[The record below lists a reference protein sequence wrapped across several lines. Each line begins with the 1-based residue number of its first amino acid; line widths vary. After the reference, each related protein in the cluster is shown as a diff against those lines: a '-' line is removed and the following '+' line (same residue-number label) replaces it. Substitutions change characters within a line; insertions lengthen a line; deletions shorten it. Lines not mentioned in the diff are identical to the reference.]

1 MKRYLALLL
10 GAALALLGSGAAQAQ
25 RTFDIVPRDLYTD
38 QLRQN
43 GNSITFCY
51 NPDGM
56 AGAFEKELA
65 ETIGAVLLVD
75 VELYAINNP
84 QVRTHPLDYRL
95 PYIPEQIFVLLAE
108 NCDAMLGY
116 VLSRNAPDWVLL
128 SRPYLSTG
136 NVLVTRNPALK
147 ALTDLPLDQAI
158 GSRSL
163 ALSDNRLSSYLR
175 ALPAD
180 KRWVRQPFYDNQ
192 KVLDRLND
200 GRVGAAVIWEPAL
213 YFATEGDPEAAGY
226 HLLPL
231 PFPDRRTDIG
241 IATRS
246 NNTYL
251 NGILGEAIAELI
263 ADGTLAEMVDR
274 YHLGP
279 TSVPQ

>member
-10 GAALALLGSGAAQAQ
+10 GVALALLGTGAAQAQ

-75 VELYAINNP
+75 VALYAINNP

-136 NVLVTRNPALK
+136 NVLVTRNPELK
-147 ALTDLPLDQAI
+147 ALTDLPLDQTI

>member
-10 GAALALLGSGAAQAQ
+10 GAAVALLCTGAAQAQ

-65 ETIGAVLLVD
+65 ETIGSVLLVD

-128 SRPYLSTG
+128 TRPYLSTG
-136 NVLVTRNPALK
+136 NVLVTRNAELK
-147 ALTDLPLDQAI
+147 SLADLPLDQAI

-163 ALSDNRLSSYLR
+163 SLSDNRLLSYLR

-192 KVLDRLND
+192 KVLDRLSD

-226 HLLPL
+226 HLLP
-231 PFPDRRTDIG
+231 PAFPDRRTDIG

-251 NGILGEAIAELI
+251 NGILGEAIGELI
-263 ADGTLAEMVDR
+263 SDGTLAEMVDR

>member
-10 GAALALLGSGAAQAQ
+10 GAVLALLCTGAAQAQ

-65 ETIGAVLLVD
+65 ETIGSVLLVD
-75 VELYAINNP
+75 VELYPINNP

-128 SRPYLSTG
+128 TRPYLSTG
-136 NVLVTRNPALK
+136 NVLVTRNAELK
-147 ALTDLPLDQAI
+147 SLADLPLDQAI

-163 ALSDNRLSSYLR
+163 SLSDNRLLSYLR

-213 YFATEGDPEAAGY
+213 YFATAGDPEAAGY

-231 PFPDRRTDIG
+231 AFPDRRTDIG
-241 IATRS
+241 IVTRS

-251 NGILGEAIAELI
+251 NGILGEAIGELI
-263 ADGTLAEMVDR
+263 SDGTLAEMVDR

>member
-10 GAALALLGSGAAQAQ
+10 GAAVALLCTGAALAQ

-65 ETIGAVLLVD
+65 ETIGSVLLVD
-75 VELYAINNP
+75 VELYPINNP

-128 SRPYLSTG
+128 TRPYLSTG
-136 NVLVTRNPALK
+136 NVLVTRNAELK
-147 ALTDLPLDQAI
+147 SLADLPLDEAI

-163 ALSDNRLSSYLR
+163 SLSDNRLLSYLR

-231 PFPDRRTDIG
+231 AFPDRRTDIG

-251 NGILGEAIAELI
+251 NGILGEAIGELI
-263 ADGTLAEMVDR
+263 SDGTLAEMVDR